1 MSKEFK
7 PIGKWVAVKT
17 ELRKETISEAGIIYK
32 EAIQSNLYTWSEVV
46 SVSDDVEEDIQPGDK
61 AYWKLGTNKGA
72 HYEDGDEIYDLVN
85 IDDIEAV
92 DRNETE

>member
-32 EAIQSNLYTWSEVV
+32 EAIQGNLYTWSEVV
-46 SVSDDVEEDIQPGDK
+46 SVSDDVVEDIQPGDK

-72 HYEDGDEIYDLVN
+72 HYEDGDSIVDLVN

>member
-17 ELRKETISEAGIIYK
+17 ELRKEMTSEAGIIYK

-46 SVSDDVEEDIQPGDK
+46 SVGTDVVEDVQPGDK
-61 AYWKLGTNKGA
+61 VYWKLGTNNGA
-72 HYEDGDEIYDLVN
+72 HYENGDEIVDLVN
-85 IDDIEAV
+85 VDDIEAG
-92 DRNETE
+92 DRDETE